1 MLKQKGSESRD
12 TMREVA
18 RVSRIE
24 IRKRVFI
31 QTFDKIIKFLFQ
43 LLDTKSQSVITH
55 RKTTQ
60 NA

>member
-31 QTFDKIIKFLFQ
+31 QTFDKINLI
-43 LLDTKSQSVITH
+43 
-55 RKTTQ
+55 R
-60 NA
+60 